1 MGILIGVIVGY
12 ELSLMVFG
20 KNNWKL
26 YLIIALT
33 FCGLLLILKH
43 IPILAILVLLVISIF
58 ALRSNK

>member
-12 ELSLMVFG
+12 VLSLMVFG

-33 FCGLLLILKH
+33 FCGLFLILKH